1 MTFRPSLWRVRAPE
15 LPDELVD
22 GQPEEGSGGLRV
34 EELRVRRAA
43 HERLAAHAVK
53 LAVADVGGLAL
64 SDGEVDLDAR
74 DALLSDCDLSNVQ
87 ARAARLHRVE
97 LRRCRLTGFGL
108 VEAELEHVRFAE
120 GTLQLASFG
129 HSRLHRVVF
138 EGVDL
143 REASFVG
150 ADLTQVAF
158 EGCQLVGADFR
169 DARLSG
175 CAIRGS
181 SLEGVVGIS
190 ALRGVA
196 MPMADVVGSAEVL
209 ARELGI
215 EVEES

>member
-1 MTFRPSLWRVRAPE
+1 MTFRPSLWRVRPPDLPEE
-15 LPDELVD
+15 LPGGEAEREAGEL
-22 GQPEEGSGGLRV
+22 LV
-34 EELRVRRAA
+34 EELRVRCAVLGPVDA
-43 HERLAAHAVK
+43 NAVK
-53 LAVADVGGLAL
+53 LASADVAGLAL
-64 SDGEVDLDAR
+64 EGGEVDLDAR
-74 DALLSDCDLSNVQ
+74 DALLADCDLSNVH

-97 LRRCRLTGFGL
+97 LRRCRLTGLGL

-120 GTLQLASFG
+120 GTLELASFG

-158 EGCQLVGADFR
+158 EGCDLMGADFR

-181 SLEGVVGIS
+181 SLDGVGGIAS
-190 ALRGVA
+190 LRGVA
-196 MPMADVVGSAEVL
+196 MPMADVVASAGAL

-215 EVEES
+215 EVEDA